1 MICQTCGLDKNTAEN
16 VSFSAVFFGGGEPRS
31 KMVDNYAELDENA
44 QSICDDPWSD
54 LPCTEVFVPNP
65 TFRISVI
72 GRRILNYCG
81 AFGAEK

>member
-1 MICQTCGLDKNTAEN
+1 
-16 VSFSAVFFGGGEPRS
+16 
-31 KMVDNYAELDENA
+31 MVDNYAELDENA

-54 LPCTEVFVPNP
+54 LPCTEVLVPNP